1 MKRQITPE
9 LAMEFEDV
17 GEGAPLI
24 LLHGFPLSLQMWRTQ
39 ADDLKE
45 KCRVITPN
53 LRGFGGTSGF
63 AGTPSVQQMAEDVKS
78 LLEAL
83 RIHEPVVLGGLSMG
97 GYVALAFAR
106 SHVARLRGLILADTR
121 AEADTAEGKAN
132 L

>member
-106 SHVARLRGLILADTR
+106 SHLARLRKWPAL
-121 AEADTAEGKAN
+121 
-132 L
+132 